1 VWIELNEYVTLDIG
15 VTVPKYVKVLNA
27 EGLKVGR
34 READKEACEV
44 EVFDT
49 DVDPVL
55 VLDRKGVAD

>member
-27 EGLKVGR
+27 EGLNVGR
-34 READKEACEV
+34 READNEGCEV

-49 DVDPVL
+49 DVEPVL
-55 VLDRKGVAD
+55 VLVRKGVAD